1 MKINDVELRTIIYQK
16 GWTQSRLAKETG
28 MSRPYISSV
37 CRGLT
42 CSEATVQKIAD
53 ALGVNLEE
61 LKA

>member
-1 MKINDVELRTIIYQK
+1 MKINDTALRSIIYQK
-16 GWTQSRLAKETG
+16 GWTQSRLAKEIG
-28 MSRPYISSV
+28 MNRPYISNL

-42 CSEATVQKIAD
+42 CSEATAQKIAD